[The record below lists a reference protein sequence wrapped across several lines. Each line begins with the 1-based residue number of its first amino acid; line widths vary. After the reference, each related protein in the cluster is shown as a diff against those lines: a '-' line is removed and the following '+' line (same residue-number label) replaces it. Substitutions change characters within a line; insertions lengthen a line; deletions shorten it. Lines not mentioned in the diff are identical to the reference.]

1 MAHGTLH
8 ITVQLLQE
16 SLVLLCH
23 QHQFLGFHHLGISI
37 VNSLQHLCLCLAL
50 TLAIEFHGHLAHLIR
65 GTDLASHIKGLL
77 EEHRPRED
85 GVDVILH
92 IHAGEVGKGT
102 LRGNKARR
110 ALSTHR
116 KHAAIHSERTAAGII
131 EHTCLQGEVGEELCP
146 HALLRVQSLLGVE
159 CCRLAGMVVL
169 QGHLPASLD
178 GECLGSSRNRRQRQE
193 QYDEILL
200 HNVLLVRISWLH
212 LDS

>member
-37 VNSLQHLCLCLAL
+37 INSLQHLCLCLAL

-65 GTDLASHIKGLL
+65 GSDLASHIKGLL

-102 LRGNKARR
+102 RGNKARR
-110 ALSTHR
+110 AHRAHR
-116 KHAAIHSERTAAGII
+116 KHAAIYSERTATGII
-131 EHTCLQGEVGEELCP
+131 EHTRLQGEVGEELCP
-146 HALLRVQSLLGVE
+146 HALLRVQSLLGAE
-159 CCRLAGMVVL
+159 CCRLAGVVVL
-169 QGHLPASLD
+169 QGHLPACLN
-178 GECLGSSRNRRQRQE
+178 GECLGSSRNHCQRQE
-193 QYDEILL
+193 QYDEFLL
-200 HNVLLVRISWLH
+200 HSVLLIRISWLH
-212 LDS
+212 HDS